1 MRPRVTWMHARS
13 RGWHQLDHRFSKCS
27 VRSPRA
33 PREKP
38 RGSASCSLTYV
49 FIFRNFLW
57 GSVNYGQ
64 SLHGLHNTK
73 SLRNPE
79 LDHVIIRR
87 RQLRRFKQCR
97 SMQSTDCGTNHAL
110 VRCNLQ
116 ITPRTLAQWRTEY
129 SSTSTLVAPTGCS
142 NFPGCALKP
151 SVYCSLR
158 DGLAKSAR
166 TWKKLS

>member
-1 MRPRVTWMHARS
+1 MRIWIFLYTSFEKTSVRTVWTPRTMCVVPVAYL
-13 RGWHQLDHRFSKCS
+13 GHRFSKCS

-73 SLRNPE
+73 SLRNPD
-79 LDHVIIRR
+79 LGYGRHAGTCHGRPFDGGIRIAC
-87 RQLRRFKQCR
+87 QKLKSLFTV
-97 SMQSTDCGTNHAL
+97 S
-110 VRCNLQ
+110 
-116 ITPRTLAQWRTEY
+116 W
-129 SSTSTLVAPTGCS
+129 TS
-142 NFPGCALKP
+142 FCA
-151 SVYCSLR
+151 S
-158 DGLAKSAR
+158 DIH
-166 TWKKLS
+166 